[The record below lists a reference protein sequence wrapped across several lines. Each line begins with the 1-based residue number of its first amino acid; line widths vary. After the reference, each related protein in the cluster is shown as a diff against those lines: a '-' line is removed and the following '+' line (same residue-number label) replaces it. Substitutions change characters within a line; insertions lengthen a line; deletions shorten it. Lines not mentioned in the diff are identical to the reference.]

1 VRAKIG
7 KTLEIAD
14 WRAVATRFYD
24 RTEHEQRKS
33 VTRLWLPEAKSA
45 DEASRT
51 FDKRIATM
59 TQEELVCLFVDLTVI
74 GEVRVAQ
81 YCHPDLEHL
90 PGLAKRY
97 GVNAEKVKRD
107 VEAQIKQSTKKPK
120 PAADKKPQAAK
131 PEKKKNAKKK

>member
-1 VRAKIG
+1 LPLRSLAEIG

-33 VTRLWLPEAKSA
+33 VRRLWLPEAKSA

-74 GEVRVAQ
+74 GEVRVGAF
-81 YCHPDLEHL
+81 YHPDLVHL
-90 PGLAKRY
+90 PA
-97 GVNAEKVKRD
+97 NAEKVKRD
-107 VEAQIKQSTKKPK
+107 VEAQIKQSTKKPA
-120 PAADKKPQAAK
+120 PAAEKKPQAAK